1 MTDIRQ
7 AVQGAY
13 SAAAEDPHGTH
24 PFPTGR
30 LFARSIG
37 YTSLALEG
45 IPDECIDAF
54 AGVSNI
60 AMTAAIPP
68 GAVVLD
74 LGCGSG
80 LDSLIAARR
89 VGPSGR
95 VMGIDFSAE
104 MVTRATAGLAKSGAR
119 NVTFQRGDAEN
130 LPLDDA
136 SVDIGLANGIFN
148 LNPARESIFRELAR
162 VVRPGGAVYASE
174 LILAQ
179 ALPAAEKTAANWF
192 A

>member
-1 MTDIRQ
+1 
-7 AVQGAY
+7 
-13 SAAAEDPHGTH
+13 
-24 PFPTGR
+24 
-30 LFARSIG
+30 
-37 YTSLALEG
+37 
-45 IPDECIDAF
+45 
-54 AGVSNI
+54 
-60 AMTAAIPP
+60 
-68 GAVVLD
+68 
-74 LGCGSG
+74 
-80 LDSLIAARR
+80 
-89 VGPSGR
+89 
-95 VMGIDFSAE
+95 MGIDFSAE